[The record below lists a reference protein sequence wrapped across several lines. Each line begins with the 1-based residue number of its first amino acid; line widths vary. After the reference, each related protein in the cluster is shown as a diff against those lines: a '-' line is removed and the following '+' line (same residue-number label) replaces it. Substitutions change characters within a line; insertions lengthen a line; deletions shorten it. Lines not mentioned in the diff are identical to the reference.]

1 MIDHRTPERY
11 ESVPQRVVDG
21 VRAAAWGGVVLPRT
35 RISDYLVFPVVE
47 IDTQVWE
54 ERVAGGRGPE
64 LDRSTLGIW
73 ESWTTDMGASPPR
86 PAVSIIGFVSTTHKP
101 ADALNA
107 FDSLAGY
114 GAGLWLTSGAR
125 GPTAWTLSEF
135 DLAEV
140 CVVREQTGDFDVLVE
155 GRRGPATTARRM
167 ASLRHK
173 EELLFEW
180 ALTTGYSPANAGSTT
195 PMH

>member
-1 MIDHRTPERY
+1 MIGHRTPERY
-11 ESVPQRVVDG
+11 ESVPRRVTDG
-21 VRAAAWGGVVLPRT
+21 VRAAAWDGVVLPRT
-35 RISDYLVFPVVE
+35 RVSDYTVFPVVE
-47 IDTQVWE
+47 IDTPVWE
-54 ERVAGGRGPE
+54 ERVAGGHGPE
-64 LDRSTLGIW
+64 LDRSTLAIW

-86 PAVSIIGFVSTTHKP
+86 PAVSIVGFVSTSSKP

-107 FDSLAGY
+107 LDSLAGY

-140 CVVREQTGDFDVLVE
+140 CVVREQAGGFDVLVQ
-155 GRRGPATTARRM
+155 GRRGPVRTARRM

-173 EELLFEW
+173 EELLFER
-180 ALTTGYSPANAGSTT
+180 ALTAGYSPADAGSTT
-195 PMH
+195 PTH